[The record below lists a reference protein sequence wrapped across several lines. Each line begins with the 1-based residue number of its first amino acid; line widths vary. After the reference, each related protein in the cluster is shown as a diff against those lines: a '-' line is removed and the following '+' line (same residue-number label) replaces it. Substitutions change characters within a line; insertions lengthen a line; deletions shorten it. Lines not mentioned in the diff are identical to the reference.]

1 VPLYLGLD
9 SSTQGLSAIV
19 ISVEG
24 DDRRVVFESSL
35 SFDESLPH
43 YGTTHGVLP
52 RTDPKIAT
60 SSPLMWAEALD
71 MLIARVATSGLDLRQ
86 LAAVSGSAQQ
96 HGSVYLNSAWS
107 QAVRALDASQPLVQ
121 QLHSVFAREESA
133 PSEPGGFTRP

>member
-1 VPLYLGLD
+1 MPLYLGLD

-24 DDRRVVFESSL
+24 EDRRVVFESSL

-60 SSPLMWAEALD
+60 SSPA
-71 MLIARVATSGLDLRQ
+71 Q
-86 LAAVSGSAQQ
+86 LTK
-96 HGSVYLNSAWS
+96 
-107 QAVRALDASQPLVQ
+107 QASTHFSTGNPDRCRSLSRLSDR
-121 QLHSVFAREESA
+121 HW
-133 PSEPGGFTRP
+133 G